1 MRLVL
6 KETQNFIK
14 KFREIFSWRETV
26 LRAHRMKSDDKKLIS
41 CQIYVIF
48 LEKMVHVVIDRY
60 FSSYLMGFEDFLN
73 LILSLIV
80 PLMHLQN
87 SWLRSH
93 HHMRGH
99 MEVLSLFP
107 NGDFRTIRTF
117 YPVQKNR
124 KVHFFRKFSSISGPL
139 SECLWHPYNQS
150 HNMPL

>member
-1 MRLVL
+1 MRFVER
-6 KETQNFIK
+6 ETQNFIK

-26 LRAHRMKSDDKKLIS
+26 LGLTEWNLIKSWFPVKS
-41 CQIYVIF
+41 MRF
-48 LEKMVHVVIDRY
+48 FWEKMVHVVIDRY

-93 HHMRGH
+93 NHMRGH
-99 MEVLSLFP
+99 MKVLSLFP
-107 NGDFRTIRTF
+107 NRDFRTIRAF
-117 YPVQKNR
+117 YPIQKNR

-150 HNMPL
+150 HDMPL